1 MIPKLVLIP
10 LLLPH
15 HPTVSQNP
23 VSKLM
28 KLQPRPCTK
37 TGCLLLPVQ
46 LYPTTVWVACG
57 VSSEGF
63 QKCCLFSLTHF
74 FLSLSCAA
82 LMSPFSLERSQQ
94 EAEKNRVLTN
104 ELRVILTELN
114 N

>member
-1 MIPKLVLIP
+1 MIPKLVLIY
-10 LLLPH
+10 LFLPH
-15 HPTVSQNP
+15 HPTMSQNP
-23 VSKLM
+23 VYKLM
-28 KLQPRPCTK
+28 ELQPCSCTK
-37 TGCLLLPVQ
+37 TGCLLPVQ
-46 LYPTTVWVACG
+46 LYPTTGWVACG
-57 VSSEGF
+57 VSSKGF

-82 LMSPFSLERSQQ
+82 LMSPFSLERSQR

>member
-1 MIPKLVLIP
+1 MIPKLVLIH
-10 LLLPH
+10 LFFSH
-15 HPTVSQNP
+15 HPTMSQNP

-28 KLQPRPCTK
+28 ELQPCSCTK
-37 TGCLLLPVQ
+37 TGCPLPAQ
-46 LYPTTVWVACG
+46 LYPTTGWVACG
-57 VSSEGF
+57 LSSKGF

>member
-1 MIPKLVLIP
+1 MISKLVLIH

-15 HPTVSQNP
+15 HPTLSQNP

-28 KLQPRPCTK
+28 DLQSCPCTK
-37 TGCLLLPVQ
+37 TACLVPVQ
-46 LYPTTVWVACG
+46 LYPTTGWVAFG